1 MIQKDYV
8 KSSLQ
13 SKLRAYIHDNAPK
26 KCVSLKQISFSLLTY
41 MRVASYSV

>member
-13 SKLRAYIHDNAPK
+13 SKLRAYIHDNSLK
-26 KCVSLKQISFSLLTY
+26 KCVSLKQIIFS
-41 MRVASYSV
+41 